1 MISISLTLEQVN
13 GVIQVLNNLP
23 TSSNAWPLVQNIVQQ
38 VNTQQ
43 QIPNPPKGD

>member
-1 MISISLTLEQVN
+1 MINISLTLEQVN

-38 VNTQQ
+38 VNAQQ
-43 QIPNPPKGD
+43 QLPNPPQGD

>member
-1 MISISLTLEQVN
+1 MINISLTLEQVN

-38 VNTQQ
+38 VNDQQ
-43 QIPNPPKGD
+43 QLPNILQEE